1 MALDGVILVVPTGAQ
16 ILKGLVLFEYDRGNF
31 RAVVVESGAASD
43 SSATAAAPS
52 WNPAIMANGQWKKS
66 DKMAAVA
73 RPGEWHR
80 VAGSFGAH
88 GCRLKPKYIRK

>member
-52 WNPAIMANGQWKKS
+52 WNPAIMANGQWRKS

-73 RPGEWHR
+73 RPGR
-80 VAGSFGAH
+80 MAQSR
-88 GCRLKPKYIRK
+88 RLFRRSWLPIETEIYS